1 MRRPPKAVLLSTIL
15 LPGLLAFAGGWAV
28 ISLEE
33 PPEFGVAGTPLLL
46 TFAVRQHG
54 ITPLDDLRPVVEARS
69 GKEAVRVNARAA
81 SGAGRYVASLTL
93 SEPGT
98 WDITIR
104 SGFGNSKLSLLP
116 LRVVPRGAAAPA
128 PLGEAD
134 RGRLLFVAKGCVGCH
149 VRNELGGA
157 EEAPGI
163 GPDLTGKR
171 FEREFLTRWLAD
183 PSSMGPPRTRQ
194 GPMPNPSL
202 KKGEISA
209 LSTYLTSAR

>member
-1 MRRPPKAVLLSTIL
+1 MHRPPKAVLLATIL

-28 ISLEE
+28 VSLED
-33 PPEFGVAGTPLLL
+33 PPEFGVAGTPLLV

-54 ITPLDDLRPVVEARS
+54 ITPLEGLRPVVEARS
-69 GKEAVRVNARAA
+69 GNAEVRVNATAA
-81 SGAGRYVASLTL
+81 SGAGRYVASLVL
-93 SEPGT
+93 PEPGN

-116 LRVVPRGAAAPA
+116 LRALSRGAAAPA
-128 PLGEAD
+128 PLGEGD

-157 EEAPGI
+157 EDGPGA

-183 PSSMGPPRTRQ
+183 PSSMGPPRYGK

-202 KKGEISA
+202 SKGEITA